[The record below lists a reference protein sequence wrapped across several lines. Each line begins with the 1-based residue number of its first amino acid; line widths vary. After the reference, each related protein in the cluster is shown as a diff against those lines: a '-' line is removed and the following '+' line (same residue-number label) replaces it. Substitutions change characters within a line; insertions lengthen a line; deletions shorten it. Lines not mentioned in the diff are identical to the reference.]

1 MASSIQRIGFMV
13 GLLALVGVVPD
24 RRRADQPSIPAL
36 MLRPA
41 ALSTYHSPSWFA
53 SA

>member
-1 MASSIQRIGFMV
+1 MASSIQIVGFMV
-13 GLLALVGVVPD
+13 GLLALVGVVPE

-41 ALSTYHSPSWFA
+41 LSSTYHSPSWFA